1 MGGAMSVGGLAS
13 GLDTNSIIA
22 QLMQLERVPI
32 QRLTLRQALLSRQ
45 DDAWGVVVGKL
56 SAVRSATNNIRTIA
70 EFEKFSKA
78 TSSDEDVLTVSV
90 TGTPT
95 LGAVDLTVEALAYAE
110 QRASNDNFAS
120 ADATM
125 GTRTMDITTSS
136 GTYTVAADSPDMTLT
151 DYATK
156 INNTVD
162 EVRAQVVQIQTGE
175 YELVIKAKD
184 TGLANTF
191 TVAPTNWTNA
201 WTETQA
207 AADAEVR
214 MGDPVNGLLVTRASN
229 TIDDLVEGVTINLR
243 QVSATPVTVTTERN
257 VDAAVAKVSKWVE
270 EMNNLLQAAKDLS
283 KYDAEKK
290 KGEPLNGDST
300 LRGLVGDIV
309 KAVTDTVT
317 GLTGTYTTAGS
328 IGLES
333 TKDGVLTLDQSALR
347 EALGDDFVAVSELFA
362 RTGTTTDSRLSYIAA
377 TDKTQPGT
385 YAVVAT
391 TAAEVADITGAAY
404 AASAETLTIVS
415 GSLSAD
421 VVLDG
426 TETLNQALTKIN
438 DALEAEGITTITAE
452 DDGGAIRLFES
463 RYGSAV
469 SFTVSSTG
477 GGFGLTGTH
486 TGVDV
491 VATVDGTSYTGKGQT
506 LTVDDDGADVDGLT
520 LRLTATAADVAGAGG
535 TLSLGNVVFS
545 TGLAGRV
552 SQRIA
557 DYEGSDGRIDI
568 LRDGFKD
575 QIDTYQDQ
583 IDQMEVRLT
592 TKESALVKQFAA
604 MERMMGTLTAQ
615 GNWLAAQISAMGT
628 GRR

>member
-1 MGGAMSVGGLAS
+1 MGTMSIGGLAS

-32 QRLTLRQALLSRQ
+32 QRLSLRQAVLNRES
-45 DDAWGVVVGKL
+45 DAWGTVVGKL
-56 SAVRSATNNIRTIA
+56 SAVRSATNNIRAIA

-90 TGTPT
+90 TGTPA

-110 QRASNDNFAS
+110 QRATNDNFAS
-120 ADATM
+120 ADAAM
-125 GTRTMDITTSS
+125 GTRTLDITTSS
-136 GTYTVAADSPDMTLT
+136 GMLTVAPDSVDMTLT
-151 DYATK
+151 DYAAK
-156 INNTVD
+156 INSTVD
-162 EVRAQVVQIQTGE
+162 EVRAQVVQIQAGE

-191 TVAPTNWTNA
+191 SVVATDWTNA

-207 AADAEVR
+207 ASDAQVR

-229 TIDDLVEGVTINLR
+229 TIDDLVEGVRINLR

-257 VDAAVAKVSKWVE
+257 IDAAVAKVGKWVT
-270 EMNNLLQAAKDLS
+270 EMNALLQAAKDLS

-290 KGEPLNGDST
+290 KGEALTGDST

-309 KAVTDTVT
+309 KAVTDAVT
-317 GLTGTYTTAGS
+317 GLTGDYSTAAS
-328 IGLES
+328 IGLE
-333 TKDGVLTLDQSALR
+333 TTRDGLLTLDDLVLR
-347 EALGDDFVAVSELFA
+347 EALTDDFEAVGELFA
-362 RTGTTTDSRLSYIAA
+362 RNGAVTDSRLRYIVA
-377 TDKTQPGT
+377 TDETQPGT
-385 YAVVAT
+385 YAVAVT
-391 TAAEVADITGAAY
+391 TAAEVANISVAY
-404 AASAETLTIVS
+404 TANAETLTITS

-426 TETLNQALTKIN
+426 TETLAQALTKIN

-477 GGFGLTGTH
+477 GGFGLAGTH
-486 TGVDV
+486 IGADV
-491 VATVDGTSYTGKGQT
+491 IATVDGASYTGKGQT
-506 LTVDDDGADVDGLT
+506 LTIHDEGADVDGLT
-520 LRLTATAADVAGAGG
+520 LRLTASTTDVDGAGG
-535 TLSLGNVVFS
+535 TLSLGDLVYS

-557 DYEGSDGRIDI
+557 DYEGTDGRIDI
-568 LRDGFKD
+568 LRDGLKAQVD
-575 QIDTYQDQ
+575 QYQDQ

-592 TKESALVKQFAA
+592 IKESTLVKQFAA

-615 GNWLAAQISAMGT
+615 GNWLAAQLGSLAGST
-628 GRR
+628 Q